1 MNLGA
6 TPGFLVQNGV
16 YMDIYIYIC
25 IYIYMCSS
33 LSYSRLDSLVW
44 LTLF

>member
-16 YMDIYIYIC
+16 YMDIYIYMY
-25 IYIYMCSS
+25 IYIH
-33 LSYSRLDSLVW
+33 V
-44 LTLF
+44 

>member
-16 YMDIYIYIC
+16 YMDIYIYIYV
-25 IYIYMCSS
+25 YIYTCVAH
-33 LSYSRLDSLVW
+33 Y
-44 LTLF
+44 LTVV